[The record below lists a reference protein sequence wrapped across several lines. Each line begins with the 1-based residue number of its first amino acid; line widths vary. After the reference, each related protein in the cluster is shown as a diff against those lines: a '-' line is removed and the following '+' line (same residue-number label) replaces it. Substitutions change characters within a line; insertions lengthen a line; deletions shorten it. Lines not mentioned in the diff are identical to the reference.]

1 MADVVES
8 VRTYL
13 LANATVA
20 GLIVDR
26 IYPDIVE
33 QDATLPAVAV
43 SKISTTHD
51 HTLSNLAG
59 LAHVRLS
66 FDCYADTRGIANQ
79 VAEAIRASGLVAVR
93 GITSGTNIRGV
104 RIEEGQRNE
113 IEYSNEASDDHRYVT
128 SMDIMVDYTETI

>member
-13 LANATVA
+13 LADATIE
-20 GLIVDR
+20 GLIDDR

-33 QDATLPAVAV
+33 QNATLPAVAV
-43 SKISTTHD
+43 SKTSTTHD

-66 FDCYADTRGIANQ
+66 FDCYADSRNVANQ
-79 VAEAIRASGLVAVR
+79 VAEAIRASGIVAVK
-93 GITSGTNIRGV
+93 GVTNGTDIRGV